1 MVEKAL
7 TTIGPV
13 RTCIGCR
20 TRAAAAD
27 LVRVVAAVEQG
38 APIVTIDRTSTMPGR
53 GAWLHHSPDCVR
65 AAVRRKAF
73 APALRVPGLIA
84 DADRLEREM
93 ADSGDDRTR
102 STDGRITTE
111 GASRS
116 HR

>member
-7 TTIGPV
+7 TTTGPV

-53 GAWLHHSPDCVR
+53 GAWLHHNPDCVR

-73 APALRVPGLIA
+73 GPALRVPGLTA

-93 ADSGDDRTR
+93 AESAWPEREVGD
-102 STDGRITTE
+102 GWITTV
-111 GASRS
+111 GTSRS